1 MEFWQRRST
10 KVGTNALLAVLV
22 ALVLFGLINFLG
34 LRYSQRIDLTENQ
47 LFTLSPE
54 SQKVLKSLNAP
65 LKVWIFQRD
74 ANANLSEEELL
85 QKYQENSQN
94 FSYQIIDPDKSPGL
108 AQQFKELSQG
118 KLYRVYLDTKDKK
131 QPIRT
136 VQEGTSLSEAQL
148 TDGMQSLQRNQI
160 PKVYFLQGH
169 GEYPLKS
176 AQGGLLQAVNSLEDK
191 GYLVQPWNLAEKT
204 VVPEDTDALVIAGPK
219 RKLFPQEVTAL
230 ENYLQKGGNLL
241 ILIDPEVDAGLDPLL
256 KTWGVKLDNR
266 IVVDGSGAGQALGLG
281 PATPIITSYGQHP
294 ITQDFAN
301 GITVFPVSRAIA
313 TVPIPGVEA
322 VSLLVTSGQMW
333 AESEFNSELT
343 FDPSKDLPGPFD
355 LGVALTRTGGNKLVI
370 IGNSTFATDGLFQQ
384 QLNGDVF
391 LNAVQWLALKEPP
404 TLSIRPR
411 EAKNRRINLTPLTA
425 SLVFWL
431 SIVVFPLLGF
441 LLAGISWWRRR

>member
-10 KVGTNALLAVLV
+10 KVGTNALLATLV
-22 ALVLFGLINFLG
+22 ALLLFGLINFLG

-54 SQKVLKSLNAP
+54 SQRVLKSLNAP
-65 LKVWIFQRD
+65 LKVWIFQGD

-85 QKYQENSQN
+85 QKYQAKSQN

-108 AQQFKELSQG
+108 AQQFKGLSQG

-136 VQEGTSLSEAQL
+136 VQEGTYLSEAQL

-204 VVPEDTDALVIAGPK
+204 VVPEDADALVIAGPK

-230 ENYLQKGGNLL
+230 ENYVQKGGNLL
-241 ILIDPEVDAGLDPLL
+241 ILIDPEVDAGLEPLL

-301 GITVFPVSRAIA
+301 GITVFPLARAIA

-322 VSLLVTSGQMW
+322 VSLLVTSGQ
-333 AESEFNSELT
+333 L
-343 FDPSKDLPGPFD
+343 
-355 LGVALTRTGGNKLVI
+355 I
-370 IGNSTFATDGLFQQ
+370 
-384 QLNGDVF
+384 
-391 LNAVQWLALKEPP
+391 
-404 TLSIRPR
+404 
-411 EAKNRRINLTPLTA
+411 
-425 SLVFWL
+425 
-431 SIVVFPLLGF
+431 
-441 LLAGISWWRRR
+441 

>member
-10 KVGTNALLAVLV
+10 KVGTNALLAILV

-54 SQKVLKSLNAP
+54 SQKVLKSLNTP
-65 LKVWIFQRD
+65 LKVWIFQGE

-85 QKYQENSQN
+85 QKYQEKSQN

-108 AQQFKELSQG
+108 AQQFKGLSQG

-204 VVPEDTDALVIAGPK
+204 VVPEDADAVVIAGPK

-230 ENYLQKGGNLL
+230 ENYVQKGGNLL

-441 LLAGISWWRRR
+441 LLAGISWWHRR